1 MPSENKTPHLGL
13 NQWQG
18 NEYPQRVD
26 FVADNAAID
35 AAIFDAG
42 THTAIHT
49 KTGTTHNLQVDPG
62 AKSLAFQ
69 ATAEISDGDNWTIN
83 GYSVTAVLQNGEALP
98 AELFKA
104 GFWVTGVRLSDDG
117 TQITFP
123 GRGAMRGL
131 TIGVGNGGTSA
142 TYTGATA
149 VSITIPKLVVSTS
162 APSGVLPTGTFHGVY

>member
-83 GYSVTAVLQNGEALP
+83 GYSVTAVLQNGESLP
-98 AELFKA
+98 GELFKA
-104 GFWVTGVRLSDDG
+104 GCWVTGVRLSDDG
-117 TQITFP
+117 TKLTFP

-131 TIGVGNGGTSA
+131 T
-142 TYTGATA
+142 
-149 VSITIPKLVVSTS
+149 
-162 APSGVLPTGTFHGVY
+162 